1 MFERITSRVL
11 WLPSITDQPVT
22 VGELLS
28 ASCVALSILAAVQV
42 LCKLV
47 AVIAA

>member
-1 MFERITSRVL
+1 MDKMFSRLL

-28 ASCVALSILAAVQV
+28 AACIALSILAAVQV

>member
-1 MFERITSRVL
+1 MNRYFSRLL
-11 WLPSITDQPVT
+11 WLPDITDQPVT

-28 ASCVALSILAAVQV
+28 AACVALSILAAAQV

-47 AVIAA
+47 AVIAS

>member
-1 MFERITSRVL
+1 MNKLFSRLL

-28 ASCVALSILAAVQV
+28 AACVALSILAAVQV
-42 LCKLV
+42 LCKLL
-47 AVIAA
+47 AVIAS

>member
-1 MFERITSRVL
+1 MDRLFSRLL
-11 WLPSITDQPVT
+11 WLPNITDQPVT

-28 ASCVALSILAAVQV
+28 AACVALSILAAVQV

-47 AVIAA
+47 AVIAS

>member
-1 MFERITSRVL
+1 MNRCFSRLL
-11 WLPSITDQPVT
+11 WLPSITNQPVT

-28 ASCVALSILAAVQV
+28 AVCVAVSILAAAQV

-47 AVIAA
+47 AVIAS

>member
-1 MFERITSRVL
+1 ML

-28 ASCVALSILAAVQV
+28 AACVALSILAAAQV

>member
-1 MFERITSRVL
+1 MNRHFSRLL

-28 ASCVALSILAAVQV
+28 AACVALSILAAVQV

-47 AVIAA
+47 AVM

>member
-1 MFERITSRVL
+1 MDKMFSRLL

-28 ASCVALSILAAVQV
+28 AACVALSILAVAQV

-47 AVIAA
+47 AVIAS